1 MNNNQ
6 ESDRKLLDTNIE
18 ADRMLQA
25 DLMASMKLVDK
36 TICNTCGEEG
46 IILKA
51 KNSDVEACW
60 VCVKNNKVTNPTG
73 EGFFPEDPDDLEKML

>member
-1 MNNNQ
+1 MNLNENN
-6 ESDRKLLDTNIE
+6 EE

-36 TICNTCGEEG
+36 KICNNCGEEG

-60 VCVKNNKVTNPTG
+60 VCVKNNKVKNPTG